1 MKINP
6 PRGMRDLLPEDLA
19 KRRYVED
26 CIRRLFKLYGYDEVE
41 TPTLESYEL
50 LAAKVGEETRRAM
63 YIVEDLKGRRYAL
76 RPEGTSP
83 IARLVVSKFKA
94 YPKPI
99 RLGYIW
105 DFYRYDEPQFG
116 RYRRFYQ
123 GGFELIGS
131 PTIEADV
138 EILSIAV
145 HLFRML
151 DIPSFY
157 MKMNHVGIL
166 RSLLSHYGFGESVQN
181 HILFLADKKRYDE
194 LVEFLVDLKAPDK
207 LVDTVSEII
216 KLRGFDIH
224 SVIDKAR
231 IVLKDYSEAL
241 LSLERL
247 ESILNL
253 MLKLNSD
260 VKILVDLGFGRGLEY
275 YTGMIFE
282 VFVEGVDIALAG
294 GGRYDKLIEFYGGEP
309 TPAVGFSPGID
320 RIVSVM
326 EKLGILPEIDH
337 ERLLLVVP
345 ASDRYSSDAL
355 TVSHQIRSKGVPAVT
370 EVNMRKLKDSLSYA
384 DKMRFR
390 YVAIIGEEYKDGLIV
405 LRDMKA
411 RSQISITLDRLI
423 EILEESIPCRG

>member
-6 PRGMRDLLPEDLA
+6 PRGMKDFLPEDLA
-19 KRRYVED
+19 KRRYVEE
-26 CIRRLFKLYGYDEVE
+26 CVRKLFKLYGYEEVE

-50 LAAKVGEETRRAM
+50 LAAKVGEETRRSM

-83 IARLVVSKFKA
+83 IARLVVTKLKT

-123 GGFELIGS
+123 GGFELIGAS
-131 PTIEADV
+131 TIEADV
-138 EILSIAV
+138 EILSIAI

-151 DIPSFY
+151 NIPSFY
-157 MKMNHVGIL
+157 LKMNHVGVI
-166 RSLLSHYGFGESVQN
+166 RSLLAYYGFDEDVQN

-194 LVEFLVDLKAPDK
+194 LIGYLVDLKASNT
-207 LVDTVSEII
+207 LVDTVSELI
-216 KLRGFDIH
+216 KLKGFDID
-224 SVIDKAR
+224 SVISKAR
-231 IVLKDYSEAL
+231 SLLMNYDEAL
-241 LSLERL
+241 RSLEKL
-247 ESILNL
+247 ESIVKLA
-253 MLKLNSD
+253 LKVNGDTRIYL
-260 VKILVDLGFGRGLEY
+260 DLGFGRGLEY

-282 VFVEGVDIALAG
+282 VFVDGVDIALAG

-326 EKLGILPEIDH
+326 EKLGILPEMQN
-337 ERLLLVVP
+337 EKLLLVVP
-345 ASDRYSSDAL
+345 VSDQYSCDAL
-355 TVSHQIRSKGVPAVT
+355 LIANNLRLMDIPVVV
-370 EVNMRKLKDSLSYA
+370 EVNLRRLRDSLSYA
-384 DKMRFR
+384 DKVRFR
-390 YVAIIGEEYKDGLIV
+390 YVAIIGEEYRDGLIV

-411 RSQISITLDRLI
+411 RSQVLVTLDKLL
-423 EILEESIPCRG
+423 EILRSDRSWI

>member
-6 PRGMRDLLPEDLA
+6 PRGMRDFLPEDLA

-26 CIRRLFKLYGYDEVE
+26 CIRRLFKLYGYEEVE

-50 LAAKVGEETRRAM
+50 LAAKVGEETRRSM

-83 IARLVVSKFKA
+83 IARLVVTKFKA

-123 GGFELIGS
+123 GGFELIGA

-138 EILSIAV
+138 EILSIAI

-151 DIPSFY
+151 NIPSFY
-157 MKMNHVGIL
+157 LKMNHVGII
-166 RSLLSHYGFGESVQN
+166 RSLLAYYGFDEGVQN

-194 LVEFLVDLKAPDK
+194 LIEYLTDLKAPNT
-207 LVDTVSEII
+207 LVDTVSELI
-216 KLRGFDIH
+216 KLKSFDID
-224 SVIDKAR
+224 SVICKAR
-231 IVLKDYSEAL
+231 SLLTNYDEAL
-241 LSLERL
+241 RSLEKL
-247 ESILNL
+247 ESIVKLL
-253 MLKLNSD
+253 LKVNGDTRIYL
-260 VKILVDLGFGRGLEY
+260 DLGFGRGLEY

-282 VFVEGVDIALAG
+282 IFTDGVDIALAG

-326 EKLGILPEIDH
+326 EKLGILPEMQS
-337 ERLLLVVP
+337 EKLLLVVP
-345 ASDRYSSDAL
+345 ASDRYGCDAL
-355 TVSHQIRSKGVPAVT
+355 VIANNLRLMDIPAVV
-370 EVNMRKLKDSLSYA
+370 EVNLRRLRDSLSYA
-384 DKMRFR
+384 DRMRFR
-390 YVAIIGEEYKDGLIV
+390 YVAIIGEEYRDGLIV

-411 RSQISITLDRLI
+411 RSQVLVTLDKLVETLRNV
-423 EILEESIPCRG
+423 SM